1 MEGQGPS
8 ATSGYLFHQPHRTS
22 VNTAEPRCALAG
34 LEGGGREGVMGKQEA
49 TDSREQA
56 LTFFLIVERTSVL
69 RDEAGARLDWG
80 TTRGMRNKV
89 LNEQHC
95 PFFF

>member
-1 MEGQGPS
+1 
-8 ATSGYLFHQPHRTS
+8 
-22 VNTAEPRCALAG
+22 
-34 LEGGGREGVMGKQEA
+34 MGKQEA